1 MASLKVSIGCLAKE
15 PTVRVRTKGYKI
27 MFPQTRFSS
36 LTTKT
41 VQSWRKKAFVFKT
54 TFPVALFTLLFG
66 FNTGNL
72 FGTFLT
78 ALRLALNWDGLIIL
92 LVLLVLEC
100 VSSLIYSQPFK
111 GRKGKQIDPA
121 CLRGN
126 CQPVLLSSVETQ
138 ALYSSNKQENKCRG
152 CTGSFALDGQV
163 DDQQCKQKR
172 KAVIRYCVANKG
184 GGACDKLSPP
194 FLVLPATSLYKGLNY
209 FKIGLMLGFF
219 VDAFKVGS

>member
-1 MASLKVSIGCLAKE
+1 
-15 PTVRVRTKGYKI
+15 

-54 TFPVALFTLLFG
+54 TFPVALFTLLLG

-78 ALRLALNWDGLIIL
+78 ALRFTLNWDGLIIL
-92 LVLLVLEC
+92 LVLLFLEC
-100 VSSLIYSQPFK
+100 VSSLIYSQPFNR
-111 GRKGKQIDPA
+111 GSNKQTDPV
-121 CLRGN
+121 CLRGD
-126 CQPVLLSSVETQ
+126 CQPALL
-138 ALYSSNKQENKCRG
+138 SSNKQENNCQG
-152 CTGSFALDGQV
+152 CTRSFALGGQV
-163 DDQQCKQKR
+163 DDKQWRQKR
-172 KAVIRYCVANKG
+172 RAVIKSRVANGG
-184 GGACDKLSPP
+184 GGACDKPPPP
-194 FLVLPATSLYKGLNY
+194 FLVLPATSFYKGLNY